1 MKKRVVS
8 LGLAAMM
15 AMSMTACGGSGN
27 AGTSESAA
35 EDAQGAEGAD
45 GEVFKIGGI
54 GPITGAAGAYGEA
67 VKNGTELAINEI
79 NEAGGIN
86 GYQVAFNFQDDE
98 NDPEKAINAY
108 NTLKD
113 WNMQMLLGTVTSKP
127 CIAVVAE
134 TTADNLFQ
142 LTPSGS
148 AVESISGDNAFRVCY
163 SDPDQG
169 RASAQYIGEH
179 KLATKIAIIYD
190 SSSEYSDGIR
200 ESFVAEAPNQ
210 GLEVV
215 ASEAFTSD
223 NNTDFSVQ
231 LDKAKESGADLVFLP
246 IYYQEASVILKQA
259 NDKDF
264 HPQFFGCDGMDGI
277 LSVDGFDESLAEGL
291 MLLTPFSVDEESSQ
305 DFVTAYRDAYGIDPL
320 QFAADAYD
328 GVYAIKA
335 AAEKAEITPDMSTSD
350 ICDALKTAMT
360 EIQIDGLTGTEM
372 HWTAEGEPQESAES
386 CRDQRWQ
393 IRDDAVIKNLKT
405 AEPLRLYLCSSD
417 GTATGCPAAQMAAGH
432 LVTAFFLKRFTAHA
446 CLRRRLG
453 VCFLRTARRSC
464 LFC

>member
-35 EDAQGAEGAD
+35 EDAQGAEGVD

-79 NEAGGIN
+79 NKAGGIN

-134 TTADNLFQ
+134 TAADNLFQ

-277 LSVDGFDESLAEGL
+277 LSVDGFDKSLAEGL

-335 AAEKAEITPDMSTSD
+335 AAEKAEITPDMSASD

-372 HWTAEGEPQESAES
+372 HWTAEGEPQKAPK
-386 CRDQRWQ
+386 
-393 IRDDAVIKNLKT
+393 AVEIK
-405 AEPLRLYLCSSD
+405 D
-417 GTATGCPAAQMAAGH
+417 GKYEMMQ
-432 LVTAFFLKRFTAHA
+432 
-446 CLRRRLG
+446 
-453 VCFLRTARRSC
+453 
-464 LFC
+464 

>member
-27 AGTSESAA
+27 ASTSESAA

-54 GPITGAAGAYGEA
+54 GPITGAAGAYGAA

-79 NEAGGIN
+79 NEAGGID

-134 TTADNLFQ
+134 TAADNLFQ

-277 LSVDGFDESLAEGL
+277 LSVDGFDKSLAEGL

-372 HWTAEGEPQESAES
+372 HWTAEGEPQKAPK
-386 CRDQRWQ
+386 
-393 IRDDAVIKNLKT
+393 AVEIK
-405 AEPLRLYLCSSD
+405 D
-417 GTATGCPAAQMAAGH
+417 GKYEMMQ
-432 LVTAFFLKRFTAHA
+432 
-446 CLRRRLG
+446 
-453 VCFLRTARRSC
+453 
-464 LFC
+464 

>member
-1 MKKRVVS
+1 
-8 LGLAAMM
+8 M
-15 AMSMTACGGSGN
+15 ASDFSSAGNTSTGN
-27 AGTSESAA
+27 ASAGADSSASDDSAA
-35 EDAQGAEGAD
+35 D
-45 GEVFKIGGI
+45 GSVFKIGSI
-54 GPITGAAGAYGEA
+54 GPTTGDAAIYGNAVMNAAQMAVDEINAAGGA
-67 VKNGTELAINEI
+67 
-79 NEAGGIN
+79 N
-86 GYQVAFNFQDDE
+86 GYQLAFKAEDDQ
-98 NDPEKAINAY
+98 NDAEKSVNAY
-108 NTLKD
+108 NSLKD
-113 WNMQMLLGTVTSKP
+113 WGMQILVGTTTSKP

-277 LSVDGFDESLAEGL
+277 LSVDGFDKSLAEGL

-372 HWTAEGEPQESAES
+372 HWTAEGEPQKAPK
-386 CRDQRWQ
+386 
-393 IRDDAVIKNLKT
+393 AVEIK
-405 AEPLRLYLCSSD
+405 D
-417 GTATGCPAAQMAAGH
+417 GKYEMMQ
-432 LVTAFFLKRFTAHA
+432 
-446 CLRRRLG
+446 
-453 VCFLRTARRSC
+453 
-464 LFC
+464 

>member
-1 MKKRVVS
+1 MKKAVS
-8 LGLAAMM
+8 MFLAA
-15 AMSMTACGGSGN
+15 ALAVGTFAGCGSSADTGSTG
-27 AGTSESAA
+27 SAA
-35 EDAQGAEGAD
+35 STESGSTDSAAD
-45 GEVFKIGGI
+45 GSVFKIGGI
-54 GPITGAAGAYGEA
+54 GPTTGAAAIYGSA
-67 VKNGTELAINEI
+67 VMNAAQIAVDEI

-86 GYQVAFNFQDDE
+86 GYQVEFKAEDDQS
-98 NDPEKAINAY
+98 DAEKSVNAY
-108 NTLKD
+108 NSLKD
-113 WNMQMLLGTVTSKP
+113 WGMQVLDGPTTSKP
-127 CIAVVAE
+127 CIAVGAE
-134 TTADNLFQ
+134 AESDNMFLI
-142 LTPSGS
+142 TPSGS
-148 AVESISGDNAFRVCY
+148 AVECVATDNAFRVCY

-372 HWTAEGEPQESAES
+372 HWTAEGEPQKAPK
-386 CRDQRWQ
+386 
-393 IRDDAVIKNLKT
+393 AVEIK
-405 AEPLRLYLCSSD
+405 D
-417 GTATGCPAAQMAAGH
+417 GKYEMMQ
-432 LVTAFFLKRFTAHA
+432 
-446 CLRRRLG
+446 
-453 VCFLRTARRSC
+453 
-464 LFC
+464 